1 MIWYK
6 PNANMADHAGG
17 PGRVRER
24 EATQGSGLEKNCIV

>member
-1 MIWYK
+1 MIWYR
-6 PNANMADHAGG
+6 PNTNMADHAGE